1 MARGWSKTPLLKAS
15 GEYWV
20 IIPTVCYVEDF
31 PLIVLLFLNLLT
43 DRRYIQYDPENP
55 WDPASFRHSTQ
66 SGDFQL
72 ESLQLEDVL
81 ITVYQPGSFRP
92 YTSSIFRADI
102 KTFRKQWMFYDFLSA
117 ENVVGQFDNCL
128 FSLHKPQSIGRTTE
142 QELRDG
148 AWSRMV
154 SELYFFPSL
163 VLNIGFSQ
171 EFELTVSTL
180 TTFNGL
186 QLWKV
191 L

>member
-154 SELYFFPSL
+154 SKLYFFPSL

-186 QLWKV
+186 RLWKV